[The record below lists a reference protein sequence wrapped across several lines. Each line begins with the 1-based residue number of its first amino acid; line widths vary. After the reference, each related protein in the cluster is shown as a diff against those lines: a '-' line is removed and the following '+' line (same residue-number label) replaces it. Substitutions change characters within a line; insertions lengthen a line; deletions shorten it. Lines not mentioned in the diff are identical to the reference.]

1 MKLEERSSKWRKGD
15 FKWRKGNCK
24 WRTGECKWRKEVV
37 SGGKGLKPEE
47 RG

>member
-1 MKLEERSSKWRKGD
+1 MEERGSKRRKGDCKWRKGD
-15 FKWRKGNCK
+15 CK